1 MSRLLALASSLVLLL
16 GLLPM
21 AAAAAEPIRPDRPV
35 PDAIAASKLGKPIIG
50 SELKAKVRTSLASAR
65 GPQRVVVRLSVA
77 PSVDVAASGAAAQR
91 AQLRRVKVQHKVF
104 IANAKQID
112 AKVRVLGETQR
123 ATNLVSLR
131 IDASKIAK
139 LATDPNVI
147 SISPV
152 IDYEKALDETVPY
165 IGAKAVQTAGVTGK
179 GVRVGVIDSGIDY
192 THVAFGGAG
201 TEVAYEAAYG
211 ASNDDSRNVTLDGL
225 FPTTKVAGGFD
236 FVGESWPGD
245 DGIEDPDPD
254 PIDFEGHGTH
264 VADIIGGVKGVA
276 PGVKLYAL
284 KVCSAVATSCSG
296 VGLLG
301 AMDWAIDPNG
311 DGVTTDHLDVVNM
324 SLGSDYGESFDDDLS
339 LAVDNASSLG
349 MLTVAAAGNGG
360 DKPYIA
366 GTPANAT
373 HGPVGR
379 ADPGAERGRLP
390 ARGQQPGGDRRRV
403 PEHRDR
409 RLGAD
414 R

>member
-1 MSRLLALASSLVLLL
+1 M
-16 GLLPM
+16 
-21 AAAAAEPIRPDRPV
+21 
-35 PDAIAASKLGKPIIG
+35 
-50 SELKAKVRTSLASAR
+50 
-65 GPQRVVVRLSVA
+65 VRLSVGPVGRRWPPTA
-77 PSVDVAASGAAAQR
+77 PAAQA
-91 AQLRRVKVQHKVF
+91 AQLRRVKAQHKLF
-104 IANAKQID
+104 IANAKRID

-139 LATDPNVI
+139 LATDPNVV

-165 IGAKAVQTAGVTGK
+165 IGAKAVQNAGITGK

-201 TEVAYEAAYG
+201 TEAAYEAAYG
-211 ASNDDSRNVTLDGL
+211 ESNDDSRNVTLDGL
-225 FPTTKVAGGFD
+225 FPTAKVAGGFD

-264 VADIIGGVKGVA
+264 VADIIGGMKGVA

-301 AMDWAIDPNG
+301 AMDWAVDPNG
-311 DGVTTDHLDVVNM
+311 DGATSDHLDIVNM

-339 LAVDNASSLG
+339 LAVDNASLPRHADRG
-349 MLTVAAAGNGG
+349 RRRQRRRQAVHRRHAGQRP
-360 DKPYIA
+360 D
-366 GTPANAT
+366 
-373 HGPVGR
+373 GPVGR
-379 ADPGAERGRLP
+379 PDPGPERASRSRSWSTARRPSTARTRTRRPSTGRRSVTASRGDVAYVGRGCP
-390 ARGQQPGGDRRRV
+390 AGSIDDDQPGRSVSRRSRTARSRSSIAAIA
-403 PEHRDR
+403 PS
-409 RLGAD
+409 A
-414 R
+414 